1 MVIALG
7 LGDEAMTVAG
17 FIWGWEQ
24 FLQALSGGSG
34 AEQKATD
41 WPWTPSGTQQSVAP
55 VLQNALGS

>member
-1 MVIALG
+1 
-7 LGDEAMTVAG
+7 MTVAG

-24 FLQALSGGSG
+24 FLQALSGGGG

-55 VLQNALGS
+55 ILQNTLGP